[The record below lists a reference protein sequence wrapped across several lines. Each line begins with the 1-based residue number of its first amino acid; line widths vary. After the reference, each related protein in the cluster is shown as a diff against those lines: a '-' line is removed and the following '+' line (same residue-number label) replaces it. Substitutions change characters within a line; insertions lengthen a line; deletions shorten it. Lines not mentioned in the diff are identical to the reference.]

1 MALYRSVYGLR
12 QEMAPI
18 PFQAGDIMVADFTYS
33 FETVGLLTTDK
44 LELGVLPSGAKIVDA
59 ILIPESL
66 NGNATVGIMSGE
78 AGLNDVARTVG
89 AELWSAATVASTPL
103 RAALLTAFKVVA
115 SNVDRGIGYTTS
127 ADIAAGAGKRITLRL
142 FYTMP

>member
-18 PFQAGDIMVADFTYS
+18 PFQAGAIITADFTYS
-33 FETVGLLTTDK
+33 FETVGLLAADK

-66 NGNATVGIMSGE
+66 NGNASVGLMSGE
-78 AGLNDVARTVG
+78 AGANDAARTVG
-89 AELWSAATVASTPL
+89 ADLWSATAVVSTPL
-103 RAALLTAFKVVA
+103 RAALLTAFKVAA

-127 ADIAAGAGKRITLRL
+127 AGIVAGAGKRITLRL
-142 FYTMP
+142 LYTMP